1 MTFRIN
7 RKEKVMDEKIK
18 SKIEAYTDSIMDF
31 DQDTK
36 HRDVYSMFE
45 DIYKLGF
52 FNGQREEHEW
62 PSTEEEL
69 FPEKFEFEEGE
80 YGEIQKETFTYLDEL
95 KDSGVVNMFGATD
108 HIINRFGYTR
118 EQSKQLLAEW
128 MGSHS
133 SRK

>member
-1 MTFRIN
+1 MTFIIN
-7 RKEKVMDEKIK
+7 RKEKVMDDKIK

-128 MGSHS
+128 MGAFG
-133 SRK
+133 K

>member
-1 MTFRIN
+1 
-7 RKEKVMDEKIK
+7 MDDKIK

-108 HIINRFGYTR
+108 HNINRFGYTR

>member
-1 MTFRIN
+1 MTFIIN
-7 RKEKVMDEKIK
+7 RKEKVMDDKIK

-62 PSTEEEL
+62 PSTEQEL

-80 YGEIQKETFTYLDEL
+80 YGNIQKEAFLFLDDL
-95 KDSGVVNMFGATD
+95 KDSGVVNMFGAAD
-108 HIINRFGYTR
+108 NIMNEFGYTR
-118 EQSKQLLAEW
+118 EQSKKLLAEW

>member
-1 MTFRIN
+1 MTFIIN

>member
-1 MTFRIN
+1 MTFIIN
-7 RKEKVMDEKIK
+7 RKEKVMDDKIK

-95 KDSGVVNMFGATD
+95 KDSGVVNMFGATY

>member
-1 MTFRIN
+1 
-7 RKEKVMDEKIK
+7 MDDKIK

-69 FPEKFEFEEGE
+69 YPEKFEFEEGE

>member
-1 MTFRIN
+1 MTFIIN
-7 RKEKVMDEKIK
+7 RKEKVMDDKIK

-52 FNGQREEHEW
+52 FNGQREEYEW
-62 PSTEEEL
+62 PSTEQEL

-80 YGEIQKETFTYLDEL
+80 YGEIQKETFKYLDDL

-108 HIINRFGYTR
+108 HIMNEFGYTR
-118 EQSKQLLAEW
+118 EQSKKLLAEW

>member
-1 MTFRIN
+1 MTFIIN
-7 RKEKVMDEKIK
+7 RKEKVMDDKIK

-62 PSTEEEL
+62 PSTEQEL

-80 YGEIQKETFTYLDEL
+80 YGNIQKEAFIFLDDL
-95 KDSGVVNMFGATD
+95 KDSGVVNMFGAAD
-108 HIINRFGYTR
+108 NIMNEFGYTR
-118 EQSKQLLAEW
+118 EQSKKLLAEW

>member
-1 MTFRIN
+1 MTFIIN
-7 RKEKVMDEKIK
+7 RKEKVMDDKIK

-62 PSTEEEL
+62 PSTEKEL

-80 YGEIQKETFTYLDEL
+80 YGNIQKETFLFLDEL

-108 HIINRFGYTR
+108 NIMNEFGYTR
-118 EQSKQLLAEW
+118 EQSKKLLVEW
-128 MGSHS
+128 MGSHP

>member
-1 MTFRIN
+1 
-7 RKEKVMDEKIK
+7 MDDKIK

-52 FNGQREEHEW
+52 CNGQREEHEW
-62 PSTEEEL
+62 PSTQEEL

-80 YGEIQKETFTYLDEL
+80 YGEIQKETFHKEVMIEKS
-95 KDSGVVNMFGATD
+95 KDIFRIKNQ
-108 HIINRFGYTR
+108 
-118 EQSKQLLAEW
+118 E
-128 MGSHS
+128 
-133 SRK
+133 

>member
-1 MTFRIN
+1 MTFIIN
-7 RKEKVMDEKIK
+7 RKEKVMDDKIK

>member
-1 MTFRIN
+1 MTFIIN
-7 RKEKVMDEKIK
+7 RKEKVMDDKIK

-80 YGEIQKETFTYLDEL
+80 YGKIQKETFTYLDEL

>member
-1 MTFRIN
+1 MTFIIN
-7 RKEKVMDEKIK
+7 RKEKVMDDKIK

-62 PSTEEEL
+62 PSTEQEL

-80 YGEIQKETFTYLDEL
+80 YGNIQKEAFIFLDDL

-108 HIINRFGYTR
+108 NIMNEFGYTR
-118 EQSKQLLAEW
+118 EQSKKLLAEW
-128 MGSHS
+128 MGSHP

>member
-1 MTFRIN
+1 MTFIIN
-7 RKEKVMDEKIK
+7 RKEKVMDDKIK

-62 PSTEEEL
+62 PSTEQEL

-80 YGEIQKETFTYLDEL
+80 YGNIQKEAFLFLDDL

-108 HIINRFGYTR
+108 NIMNEFGYTR
-118 EQSKQLLAEW
+118 EQSKKLLAEW

>member
-1 MTFRIN
+1 MTFIIN
-7 RKEKVMDEKIK
+7 RKEKVMDDKVK

-80 YGEIQKETFTYLDEL
+80 YGEIQKETFKYLDDL

-108 HIINRFGYTR
+108 HIINHFGYTR

>member
-1 MTFRIN
+1 MTFIIN
-7 RKEKVMDEKIK
+7 RKEKVMDDKIK

-36 HRDVYSMFE
+36 HKDVYSMFE

-80 YGEIQKETFTYLDEL
+80 YGEIQKETFKYLTEL
-95 KDSGVVNMFGATD
+95 RDSGVVNMFGATD

-118 EQSKQLLAEW
+118 EQSKQLLFEW
-128 MGSHS
+128 MG
-133 SRK
+133 KFKK